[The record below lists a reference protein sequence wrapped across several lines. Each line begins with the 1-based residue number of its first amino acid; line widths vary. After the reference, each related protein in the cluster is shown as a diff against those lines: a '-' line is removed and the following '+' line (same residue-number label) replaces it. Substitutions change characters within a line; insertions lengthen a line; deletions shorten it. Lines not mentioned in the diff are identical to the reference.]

1 MGDILTSSEE
11 VERYIY
17 DSIKNGYSYNYIPIE
32 SFELLQPEEYY
43 SDKNPAVSSIVF
55 SEPEVFT
62 NTKSVRCTYYLT
74 QTSFLGEERAAEYA
88 LANETDAYLTD
99 SEKELKD
106 KVIELA
112 EQLKVMAGDSNTSGQ
127 GILDE
132 YETVKSIHDYLV
144 TNIVYT
150 YSSGIG
156 NGTDAKADQKL
167 RSALFQ
173 HQCVCAGYAK
183 SFYFLCK
190 AAGLDVVYVTGTA
203 TNGSGS
209 SESHAWNKVKIGDN
223 WYAIDVTWD
232 DPLVYDSDTGT
243 SHDGGDQVVYN
254 YFLITDSDMAYNH
267 SWDDAGLPIADS
279 TDLGIIYQQYASIR
293 KFTNDSG
300 ALSHVRGELEA
311 YCTDHSPRLSGFEFE
326 MTVLST
332 DGSTLY
338 NDLYA
343 LLVDYN
349 SRYGCGGGT
358 QRSDAGFYGD
368 AFTLRLFH

>member
-1 MGDILTSSEE
+1 M
-11 VERYIY
+11 
-17 DSIKNGYSYNYIPIE
+17 
-32 SFELLQPEEYY
+32 
-43 SDKNPAVSSIVF
+43 
-55 SEPEVFT
+55 
-62 NTKSVRCTYYLT
+62 
-74 QTSFLGEERAAEYA
+74 
-88 LANETDAYLTD
+88 
-99 SEKELKD
+99 
-106 KVIELA
+106 
-112 EQLKVMAGDSNTSGQ
+112 
-127 GILDE
+127 DE
-132 YETVKSIHDYLV
+132 YETVKSIHDHLV

-232 DPLVYDSDTGT
+232 DPLVYDPDTGT

-267 SWDDAGLPIADS
+267 TWDDTGLPIADS

-300 ALSHVRGELEA
+300 ALSYVRGELEA
-311 YCTDHSPRLSGFEFE
+311 YCNDHSPRLQGFEFD